1 MKAVILDT
9 DIGGDIDDTWAL
21 GVLLNS
27 PELELKA
34 ITTVSGDTRY
44 RGAICAKMLRIA
56 GHKPVPIGL
65 GPVKEKKSYF
75 QPQGEWL
82 DKPVP
87 EADLACFTE
96 DAVQLITDTV
106 NASPEP
112 VTLLAIGPFSN
123 LAELVRRSPET
134 AKKIDLILLGG
145 SVYKAYFGKEGH
157 CREYNI
163 IHDLAASRTVFQA
176 QWHSFTISPLDTC
189 GDIYL
194 RGDHYRKLLDSD
206 STLCH
211 AVLDNYFIWKNA
223 RRHLKN
229 DPPCDP
235 AIESSLIC
243 DTAVVAL
250 AVRPDLAEFRM
261 IPLSVSD
268 NGETLVD
275 EQHGNMI
282 DVAVSWRDREALY
295 AFLTERLTAK

>member
-1 MKAVILDT
+1 MKTVILDT

-34 ITTVSGDTRY
+34 ISTVSGDTRY
-44 RGAICAKMLRIA
+44 RGEICAKMLRIA
-56 GHKPVPIGL
+56 GHKPIPIGL
-65 GPVKEKKSYF
+65 GPVKGGKTYF
-75 QPQGEWL
+75 QPQREWL
-82 DKPVP
+82 DDPIP
-87 EADLACFTE
+87 DEDRSCFTD
-96 DAVQLITDTV
+96 DAVQLIVDIV
-106 NASPEP
+106 NASHEP
-112 VTLLAIGPFSN
+112 VILFAIGPLSN
-123 LAELVRRSPET
+123 LSELVQRSPET

-145 SVYKAYFGKEGH
+145 SVYKAYFG
-157 CREYNI
+157 EYNI
-163 IHDLAASRTVFQA
+163 IYDLSASRTVFQA
-176 QWHSFTISPLDTC
+176 QWHSFTLSPLDTC

-206 STLCH
+206 SPLCH

-243 DTAVVAL
+243 DTAVIAL

-261 IPLSVSD
+261 LPLSVSD
-268 NGETLVD
+268 NGETFSVGSCFACLCKSL
-275 EQHGNMI
+275 N
-282 DVAVSWRDREALY
+282 ALS
-295 AFLTERLTAK
+295 AGLFLI